1 MLAELLWS
9 PQALENLMDIYVIIG
24 LESADAA
31 EHIYTAIESRVG
43 LLAGFPRMGPRR
55 PEIALTARMVVE
67 GPYLVLYE
75 LHPDTEEGSIE
86 SVEIVRV
93 VDGRGE
99 LSGLF

>member
-1 MLAELLWS
+1 
-9 PQALENLMDIYVIIG
+9 
-24 LESADAA
+24 
-31 EHIYTAIESRVG
+31 
-43 LLAGFPRMGPRR
+43 
-55 PEIALTARMVVE
+55 MVVE

-93 VDGRGE
+93 VDGGRE